1 VTRYPLP
8 HGEII
13 RARVEDVY
21 PTIPDGTVTLLH
33 SDGPYGMS
41 KAAWDKVRDLAAFYR
56 PHIAEW
62 SRLCAPSA
70 SVYLWNTAEGWAT
83 IHPEMVA
90 AGWTFRALVT
100 WDKGIGFLAGK
111 CDNEGTRTWPDV
123 TEVCGFYQR
132 NAWDIDTCAG
142 SMIGEAAGKDKRNPT
157 TAFIREERE
166 ASGLTRKGMAAHFPS
181 RTGGLTG
188 CVTNWEEG
196 YNFPTWDVFQRFAS
210 ACAEAGPPR
219 ERPYLVHPSVW
230 PGGGLRTSYD
240 HLRAEYDHL
249 RAEYEAARCFFDLP
263 MGIANV
269 WGAPQVQGSERLT
282 GADGATLH
290 PCQKPLAFAE
300 RVILASSRPGDVV
313 FEPFGGTCR
322 IAVANE
328 RLARFNSADARR
340 TITVEMDEDGR
351 DYIGAVLRSMGADL
365 GTPGTVKK
373 QAGLFG

>member
-1 VTRYPLP
+1 MTRYPLP

-70 SVYLWNTAEGWAT
+70 SVYLWNTAEGWAA

-90 AGWTFRALVT
+90 AGWRFETLIV
-100 WDKGIGFLAGK
+100 WNKIGAHPARLGAASS
-111 CDNEGTRTWPDV
+111 RQWPDV
-123 TEVCGFYQR
+123 TEVCGHYQR
-132 NAWDIDTCAG
+132 GTPPHANPPGAENVWSFDATNEMRG
-142 SMIGEAAGKDKRNPT
+142 GERLITGK
-157 TAFIREERE
+157 
-166 ASGLTRKGMAAHFPS
+166 SVH
-181 RTGGLTG
+181 RTGGG
-188 CVTNWEEG
+188 DRYYE
-196 YNFPTWDVFQRFAS
+196 
-210 ACAEAGPPR
+210 CAEP
-219 ERPYLVHPSVW
+219 
-230 PGGGLRTSYD
+230 
-240 HLRAEYDHL
+240 
-249 RAEYEAARCFFDLP
+249 
-263 MGIANV
+263 
-269 WGAPQVQGSERLT
+269 
-282 GADGATLH
+282 LH
-290 PCQKPLAFAE
+290 PCQKPLLFAE

-365 GTPGTVKK
+365 GAPGTAKK
-373 QAGLFG
+373 QVGLFPC